1 MRRLQKNQLLE
12 QKEQKAIRLW
22 RRAENRAQK
31 ILQMVQKAYY
41 SQRGKEI
48 KDRVFTPYLLGD

>member
-1 MRRLQKNQLLE
+1 MCRLQKNQLLE

-41 SQRGKEI
+41 SQRGEEVIKRSEI
-48 KDRVFTPYLLGD
+48 N